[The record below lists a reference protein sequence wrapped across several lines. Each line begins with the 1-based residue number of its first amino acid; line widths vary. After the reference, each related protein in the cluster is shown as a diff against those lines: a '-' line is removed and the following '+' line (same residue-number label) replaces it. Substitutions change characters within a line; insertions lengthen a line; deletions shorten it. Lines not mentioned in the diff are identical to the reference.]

1 MIFLGWNFSK
11 INADIFGCKKFINS
25 NIMRNYGVN
34 WLLKYQ
40 YLNVNERP
48 FDAKTKH
55 KESSTNVRLYTSIQ

>member
-11 INADIFGCKKFINS
+11 INADIFGCKNFINS
-25 NIMRNYGVN
+25 NIMRNYEVN

-48 FDAKTKH
+48 FDAKD
-55 KESSTNVRLYTSIQ
+55 

>member
-1 MIFLGWNFSK
+1 MIFLGWNVSK
-11 INADIFGCKKFINS
+11 INSDTFGCKNFINS

-48 FDAKTKH
+48 FDAKDQAQRVKH
-55 KESSTNVRLYTSIQ
+55 KC